1 MIKELTG
8 VKMTEEFK
16 GEVMDVIDETIERVA
31 TKSGKTISN
40 RERNKIRNLSL
51 DQINVD
57 VSTRANL
64 KTLWVI
70 NIENNI
76 PIIVEKEKGIPQLD
90 EINSNSAKSGAYK
103 IKPNLT
109 WTYSKDNLDVGVNL
123 EEFEKRVLSMLLEDA
138 ETAAFYGTMSLVD
151 DKNV

>member
-16 GEVMDVIDETIERVA
+16 EEVMNVIDKTIEKVVA
-31 TKSGKTISN
+31 KSGKTINN
-40 RERNKIRNLSL
+40 REKNKIRNLSL

-76 PIIVEKEKGIPQLD
+76 PIIVEKEKGIPQLN
-90 EINSNSAKSGAYK
+90 EINSSSAKSGAYK

-109 WTYSKDNLDVGVNL
+109 WTYSKDNLDDGMNL
-123 EEFEKRVLSMLLEDA
+123 EEFEKKVLSMLLEDA